1 MTFPNIGWA
10 ASIAKSRLC
19 KRTEFSRPVRTFIT
33 REPMKL
39 SVGNGGGRFRTRWL
53 HGRCK

>member
-19 KRTEFSRPVRTFIT
+19 KRTEFSPPVRTFIT